1 MAAATAAAPAPAAAA
16 SPAAPPAD
24 GTSAPV
30 GGTAALTLAPLGGA
44 AQDPS
49 GASFGNPDAP
59 VPAEPP
65 APVVS
70 AAATPADKPVADATL
85 TPEEEEDKLPSGLSI
100 SVGAGM
106 SFGSSTFVPIT
117 ADTRYVRD
125 PMVDWSLSISPAYS
139 FPDATRI
146 SASASLSQELTKSDG
161 DDAPNTLLFG
171 DVALGVGRPIYAFEN
186 GPRISGS
193 LSARLPTSTASR
205 VDSLITSLGAGL
217 NGGMN
222 FGKFG
227 LNLGTGFR
235 KNFHRYTH
243 PTRDADTHR
252 GLTTRDGLVIE
263 DVVTGIA
270 RTGGSELAGN
280 TYFDGESN
288 NTSAILSGTLGA
300 SYAFTNRLGIGI
312 SYGLSTSWTYE
323 SYPLDDL
330 SSPNATGGRGRHDAQ
345 TGTIS
350 GNFRATDTLS
360 FGLGMA
366 TAGGIFSAD
375 NKSYRFPFYAFEGAE
390 SNLTTFFVN
399 ATYTERI
406 RL

>member
-1 MAAATAAAPAPAAAA
+1 MASAPPGASASSAAPI
-16 SPAAPPAD
+16 
-24 GTSAPV
+24 
-30 GGTAALTLAPLGGA
+30 LTRAPLGGV

-49 GASFGNPDAP
+49 GASSSNPDQVIP
-59 VPAEPP
+59 PEPP
-65 APVVS
+65 TPVVS
-70 AAATPADKPVADATL
+70 AAATPADKPSGDATL
-85 TPEEEEDKLPSGLSI
+85 TPEEEEDKLPSGLSL

-106 SFGSSTFVPIT
+106 NFGSSTFVPVT
-117 ADTRYVRD
+117 DNTRYVRN

-139 FPDATRI
+139 FPDSTRI
-146 SASASLSQELTKSDG
+146 SAGASLSQELTKSDG

-171 DVALGVGRPIYAFEN
+171 DISLGVARPLYAFEN

-193 LSARLPTSTASR
+193 LSARIPTSTASR
-205 VDSLITSLGAGL
+205 ADSLYTSLGAGL
-217 NGGMN
+217 NGGMS

-227 LNLGTGFR
+227 LNVGTGFR

-243 PTRDADTHR
+243 PTRDADTRR

-270 RTGGSELAGN
+270 RAGGSELAGN

-300 SYAFTNRLGIGI
+300 SYAITDRLGIGL

-330 SSPNATGGRGRHDAQ
+330 SSPYATEGRGRHDTQ

-350 GNFRATDTLS
+350 ANFRARDNLS
-360 FGLGMA
+360 FGLGMV
-366 TAGGIFSAD
+366 TAGGVFSAD
-375 NKSYRFPFYAFEGAE
+375 NKRYRFPFYAFEGAE

-399 ATYTERI
+399 ATYTESI
-406 RL
+406 PL

>member
-1 MAAATAAAPAPAAAA
+1 VAPAAAA
-16 SPAAPPAD
+16 PAAVPPAPSAEA
-24 GTSAPV
+24 GASAPGYASSAV
-30 GGTAALTLAPLGGA
+30 PFAPLGGA

-49 GASFGNPDAP
+49 GASSSNPEQP
-59 VPAEPP
+59 VPPEPP
-65 APVVS
+65 VPVVS
-70 AAATPADKPVADATL
+70 ASATPADKPVADATL
-85 TPEEEEDKLPSGLSI
+85 TPEEEEDKLPSGLSL

-106 SFGSSTFVPIT
+106 SFGSSTFVPAT
-117 ADTRYVRD
+117 DDTRYVRD

-139 FPDATRI
+139 FPDSTRI

-171 DVALGVGRPIYAFEN
+171 DLSLGVGRPLFAFEN

-193 LSARLPTSTASR
+193 LSARIPTSTASR

-217 NGGMN
+217 NGGMS

-243 PTRDADTHR
+243 PTRDVDTHR

-288 NTSAILSGTLGA
+288 NTSAILSGALGA
-300 SYAFTNRLGIGI
+300 SYAITDRLGIGI

-330 SSPNATGGRGRHDAQ
+330 SSPNATEGRGRHDAQ

-350 GNFRATDTLS
+350 GTFRATNALS

-375 NKSYRFPFYAFEGAE
+375 NKRYRFPFYAFEGAE

-399 ATYTERI
+399 ATYTEQI
-406 RL
+406 HL